1 MPRIKNTNL
10 EDTSPSAAT
19 TTRGYSYGDGWVEIG
34 HLTTDS
40 ASLDGRRK
48 NDFGE
53 KRDSY
58 TFELSSVDA
67 RNRRK
72 G

>member
-10 EDTSPSAAT
+10 EDTSPAEAT
-19 TTRGYSYGDGWVEIG
+19 TSRGYSYGDGWVEIG
-34 HLTTDS
+34 HLTVDS
-40 ASLDGRRK
+40 ANLDGRRM

-53 KRDSY
+53 KRKSY
-58 TFELSSVDA
+58 NFELSSADA

-72 G
+72 R